1 MNPCIHQICICE
13 WAWVCII
20 SLLDR
25 ESNIAQQRV
34 KYWIGD
40 QILLKTRP
48 IWTYQRGAFYLAL
61 NPHDSLHLAPAYWQ
75 FRTLCIW
82 SPTKRFELGQN
93 HRFLTC
99 IVHLST
105 HMQSIIT
112 KIWTSQSC
120 LAWKMGKV
128 LNTCQTVLCKGVKCY
143 PEFEVFDTF
152 YHLSCSAE
160 CWQSPFCLLKWPIF
174 L

>member
-61 NPHDSLHLAPAYWQ
+61 NLHDSLHLATAYWQ

-82 SPTKRFELGQN
+82 SLPKLLRI
-93 HRFLTC
+93 R
-99 IVHLST
+99 I
-105 HMQSIIT
+105 
-112 KIWTSQSC
+112 K
-120 LAWKMGKV
+120 
-128 LNTCQTVLCKGVKCY
+128 
-143 PEFEVFDTF
+143 
-152 YHLSCSAE
+152 
-160 CWQSPFCLLKWPIF
+160 SPFSYIYCTSIYVHAILHRQNLNFSTLFRLEDGKKCPRDLPHRSEGLSSARGTIRNVRVF
-174 L
+174 RSYFILA